1 MYPLSQ
7 QKAAKFDA
15 DAAKQATDWI
25 AAVIGEEV
33 GDNSNPDGITEA
45 FKDGVK
51 ICKLINTLQPG
62 SVKKINES
70 KMAFKQVRT
79 LQQLTLTFKLMLGM
93 LALCS
98 H

>member
-1 MYPLSQ
+1 M
-7 QKAAKFDA
+7 
-15 DAAKQATDWI
+15 T
-25 AAVIGEEV
+25 GEKV
-33 GDNSNPDGITEA
+33 CDNPNPNPNDIKEA
-45 FKDGVK
+45 LKNGVK
-51 ICKLINTLQPG
+51 ICELINLLQPG